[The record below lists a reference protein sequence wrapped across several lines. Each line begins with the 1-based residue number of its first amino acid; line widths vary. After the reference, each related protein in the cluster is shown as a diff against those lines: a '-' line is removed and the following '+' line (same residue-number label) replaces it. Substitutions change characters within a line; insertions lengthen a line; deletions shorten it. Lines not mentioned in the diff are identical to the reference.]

1 MKIIKLFIDEN
12 IKTWKKLSTKIMII
26 AIVLSLFAVL
36 GIVKIM
42 EKSEELITTSYIY
55 ENQEEYLKEQ
65 IEYFETQ
72 LQNEKLDDETKLGME
87 RTLEEYKLYLEYN
100 VSPYS
105 DSWKNEI
112 IQKIVDLKQ
121 NGDNAE
127 NLLKILKDNNFNEYI
142 NYQKQEIK
150 LQLDNNIISKQ
161 EYEDNL
167 TILELK
173 EKYEIGKND
182 NTDTDWKENIING
195 IEANQRS
202 IRTGLNQNTRKLLKA
217 EEKQKLED
225 SIKISIY
232 RLENNIPDASNGSN
246 TNYRMRFE
254 LLAPMFSIAVISIA
268 IIVIAGGTISNE
280 ITTGTIKFWALTP
293 NKRWKIMTAKLLSI
307 LFYIIILVLITSLL
321 SVAIANVFFEENG
334 ETYLYSQN
342 GEVKEIGNTL
352 YTIEFYFVKAIPIV
366 LFALFAVMLSTIT
379 RNTAVSVSFSV
390 ALYIG
395 NGIVMQILNQ
405 FITKDWI
412 KFIPF
417 NNLNLTSK
425 IFPNSTDMSSLMF
438 GSNFATSTSLGF
450 SLAVLGVCAILMLI
464 TMYDSFNKRDII

>member
-12 IKTWKKLSTKIMII
+12 IKTWKKLSTKIMLI
-26 AIVLSLFAVL
+26 AIVLSLLAVL

-42 EKSEELITTSYIY
+42 EKTEGKITTSYIY
-55 ENQEEYLKEQ
+55 ENQEEYLSQQ

-72 LQNEKLDDETKLGME
+72 LQNDKLDEETKQSMQ

-105 DSWKNEI
+105 DFWKNEI

-121 NGDNAE
+121 SGNNPE
-127 NLLKILKDNNFNEYI
+127 KLLKILKENNFNEYI
-142 NYQKQEIK
+142 NYQEQEVK
-150 LQLDNNIISKQ
+150 LQLENNIISQQ

-167 TILELK
+167 AILELK
-173 EKYEIGKND
+173 EKYEIGKD
-182 NTDTDWKENIING
+182 GNTDTDWKANIING
-195 IEANQRS
+195 IEANKRS
-202 IRTGLNQNTRKLLKA
+202 IRTGINQNTRKLLKA
-217 EEKQKLED
+217 EEKQKLEEQ
-225 SIKISIY
+225 IKISIY

-246 TNYRMRFE
+246 TNYRMRYE

-280 ITTGTIKFWALTP
+280 ISTGTIKFWALTP

-321 SVAIANVFFEENG
+321 SVAIANIFFEENG
-334 ETYLYSQN
+334 ETYLYCKN
-342 GEVKEIGNTL
+342 GEVQEIGNTL
-352 YTIEFYFVKAIPIV
+352 YTVEFYFVKAIPVV

-395 NGIVMQILNQ
+395 NGLAMQILNQ

-425 IFPNSTDMSSLMF
+425 IFTNSTDMSNLMF
-438 GSNFATSTSLGF
+438 GSSFATSTTLGF

>member
-12 IKTWKKLSTKIMII
+12 IKTWKKLSTKIMLI
-26 AIVLSLFAVL
+26 AIVLSLLAVL

-42 EKSEELITTSYIY
+42 EKTEGKITTSYIY
-55 ENQEEYLKEQ
+55 ENQEEYLSQQ

-72 LQNEKLDDETKLGME
+72 LQNDKLDEETKQNMQ

-105 DSWKNEI
+105 DFWKNEI

-121 NGDNAE
+121 SGNNPE
-127 NLLKILKDNNFNEYI
+127 KLLKILKENNFNEYI
-142 NYQKQEIK
+142 NYQKQEVK
-150 LQLDNNIISKQ
+150 LQLENNIISQQ

-167 TILELK
+167 AILELK
-173 EKYEIGKND
+173 EKYEIGKD
-182 NTDTDWKENIING
+182 GNTDTDWKANIING
-195 IEANQRS
+195 IEANKRS
-202 IRTGLNQNTRKLLKA
+202 IRTGINQNTRKLLKA
-217 EEKQKLED
+217 EEKQKLEEQ
-225 SIKISIY
+225 IKISIY

-246 TNYRMRFE
+246 TNYRMRYE

-280 ITTGTIKFWALTP
+280 ISTGTIKFWALTP

-321 SVAIANVFFEENG
+321 SVAIANIFFEENG
-334 ETYLYSQN
+334 ETYLYCKN
-342 GEVKEIGNTL
+342 GEVQEIGNTL
-352 YTIEFYFVKAIPIV
+352 YTVEFYFVKAIPVV

-395 NGIVMQILNQ
+395 NGLAMQILNQ

-425 IFPNSTDMSSLMF
+425 IFTNSTDMSNLMF
-438 GSNFATSTSLGF
+438 GSSFATSTSLGF

>member
-12 IKTWKKLSTKIMII
+12 IKTWKKLSTKIMLI
-26 AIVLSLFAVL
+26 AIVLSLLAVL

-42 EKSEELITTSYIY
+42 EKTEENITTSYIY
-55 ENQEEYLKEQ
+55 ENQEEYLSQQ

-72 LQNEKLDDETKLGME
+72 LQNDKLDEETKQSMQ

-105 DSWKNEI
+105 DFWKNEI

-121 NGDNAE
+121 SGNNPE
-127 NLLKILKDNNFNEYI
+127 KLLKILKENNFNEYI
-142 NYQKQEIK
+142 NYQKQEVK
-150 LQLDNNIISKQ
+150 LQLENNIISQQ

-167 TILELK
+167 AILELK
-173 EKYEIGKND
+173 EKYEIGKD
-182 NTDTDWKENIING
+182 GNTDTDWKANIING
-195 IEANQRS
+195 IEANKRS
-202 IRTGLNQNTRKLLKA
+202 IRTGINQNTRKLLKA
-217 EEKQKLED
+217 EEKQKLEEQ
-225 SIKISIY
+225 IKISIY

-246 TNYRMRFE
+246 TNYRMRYE

-280 ITTGTIKFWALTP
+280 ISTGTIKFWALTP
-293 NKRWKIMTAKLLSI
+293 NKRWKIITAKLLSI

-321 SVAIANVFFEENG
+321 SVAIANIFFEENG
-334 ETYLYSQN
+334 ETYLYCKN
-342 GEVKEIGNTL
+342 GEVQEIGNTL
-352 YTIEFYFVKAIPIV
+352 YTVEFYFVKAIPVV

-395 NGIVMQILNQ
+395 NGLAMQILNQ

-425 IFPNSTDMSSLMF
+425 IFTNSTDMSNLMF
-438 GSNFATSTSLGF
+438 GSSFATSTSLGF

>member
-12 IKTWKKLSTKIMII
+12 IKTWKKLSTKIMLI
-26 AIVLSLFAVL
+26 AIVLSLLAVL

-42 EKSEELITTSYIY
+42 EKTEGKITTSYIY
-55 ENQEEYLKEQ
+55 ENQEEYLSQQ

-72 LQNEKLDDETKLGME
+72 LQNDKLDEETKQSMQ

-105 DSWKNEI
+105 DFWKNEI

-121 NGDNAE
+121 SGNNPE
-127 NLLKILKDNNFNEYI
+127 KLLKILKENNFNEYI
-142 NYQKQEIK
+142 NYQKQEVK
-150 LQLDNNIISKQ
+150 LQLENNIISQQ

-167 TILELK
+167 AILELK
-173 EKYEIGKND
+173 EKYEIGKD
-182 NTDTDWKENIING
+182 GNTDTDWKANIING

-202 IRTGLNQNTRKLLKA
+202 IRTGINQNTRKLLKA
-217 EEKQKLED
+217 EEKQKLEEQ
-225 SIKISIY
+225 IKISIY

-246 TNYRMRFE
+246 TNYRMRYE

-280 ITTGTIKFWALTP
+280 ISTGTIKFWALTP

-334 ETYLYSQN
+334 ETYLYCKN
-342 GEVKEIGNTL
+342 GEVQEIGNTL
-352 YTIEFYFVKAIPIV
+352 YTVEFYFVKAIPVV

-395 NGIVMQILNQ
+395 NGLAMQILNQ

-425 IFPNSTDMSSLMF
+425 IFTNSTDMSNLMF
-438 GSNFATSTSLGF
+438 GSSFATSTTLGF

>member
-42 EKSEELITTSYIY
+42 EKTEGKITTSYIY
-55 ENQEEYLKEQ
+55 ENQEEYLSQQ

-72 LQNEKLDDETKLGME
+72 LQNDKLDEETKQSMQ

-105 DSWKNEI
+105 DFWKNEI

-121 NGDNAE
+121 SGNNPE
-127 NLLKILKDNNFNEYI
+127 KLLKILKENNFNEYI
-142 NYQKQEIK
+142 NYQKQEVK
-150 LQLDNNIISKQ
+150 LQLENNIISQQ

-167 TILELK
+167 AILELK
-173 EKYEIGKND
+173 EKYEMGKD
-182 NTDTDWKENIING
+182 GNTDTDWKANIING
-195 IEANQRS
+195 IEANKRS
-202 IRTGLNQNTRKLLKA
+202 IRTGINQNTRKLLKA
-217 EEKQKLED
+217 EEKQKLEEQ
-225 SIKISIY
+225 IKISIY

-246 TNYRMRFE
+246 TNYRMRYE

-280 ITTGTIKFWALTP
+280 ISTGTIKFWALTP

-321 SVAIANVFFEENG
+321 SVAIANIFFEENG
-334 ETYLYSQN
+334 ETYLYCKN
-342 GEVKEIGNTL
+342 GEVQEIGNTL
-352 YTIEFYFVKAIPIV
+352 YTVEFYFVKAIPVV

-395 NGIVMQILNQ
+395 NGLAMQILNQ

-425 IFPNSTDMSSLMF
+425 IFTNSTDMSNLMF
-438 GSNFATSTSLGF
+438 GSSFATSTTLGF

>member
-12 IKTWKKLSTKIMII
+12 IKTWKKLSTKIMLI
-26 AIVLSLFAVL
+26 AIVLSLLAVL

-42 EKSEELITTSYIY
+42 EKTEENITTSYIY
-55 ENQEEYLKEQ
+55 ENQEEYLSQQ

-72 LQNEKLDDETKLGME
+72 LQNDKLDEETKQSMQ

-105 DSWKNEI
+105 DFWKNEI

-121 NGDNAE
+121 SGNNPE
-127 NLLKILKDNNFNEYI
+127 KLLKILKENNFNEYI
-142 NYQKQEIK
+142 NYQKQEVK
-150 LQLDNNIISKQ
+150 LQLENNIISQQ

-167 TILELK
+167 AILELK
-173 EKYEIGKND
+173 EKYEIGKD
-182 NTDTDWKENIING
+182 GNTDTDWKANIING
-195 IEANQRS
+195 IEANKRS
-202 IRTGLNQNTRKLLKA
+202 IRTGINQNTRKLLKA
-217 EEKQKLED
+217 EEKQKLEEQ
-225 SIKISIY
+225 IKISIY

-246 TNYRMRFE
+246 TNYRMRYE

-280 ITTGTIKFWALTP
+280 ISTGTIKFWALTP

-321 SVAIANVFFEENG
+321 SVAIANIFFEENG
-334 ETYLYSQN
+334 ETYLYCKN
-342 GEVKEIGNTL
+342 GEVQEIGNTL
-352 YTIEFYFVKAIPIV
+352 YTVEFYFVKAIPVV

-395 NGIVMQILNQ
+395 NGLAMQILNQ

-425 IFPNSTDMSSLMF
+425 IFTNSTDMSNLMF
-438 GSNFATSTSLGF
+438 GSSFATSTTLGF

>member
-12 IKTWKKLSTKIMII
+12 IKTWKKLSTKIMLI
-26 AIVLSLFAVL
+26 AIVLSLLAVL

-42 EKSEELITTSYIY
+42 EKTEGKITTSYIY
-55 ENQEEYLKEQ
+55 ENQEEYLSQQ

-72 LQNEKLDDETKLGME
+72 LQNDKLDEETKQSMQ

-105 DSWKNEI
+105 DFWKNEI

-121 NGDNAE
+121 SGNNPE
-127 NLLKILKDNNFNEYI
+127 KLLKILKENNFNEYI
-142 NYQKQEIK
+142 NYQKQEVK
-150 LQLDNNIISKQ
+150 LQLENNIISQQ

-167 TILELK
+167 AILELK
-173 EKYEIGKND
+173 EKYEIGKD
-182 NTDTDWKENIING
+182 GNTDTDWKANIING
-195 IEANQRS
+195 IEANKRS
-202 IRTGLNQNTRKLLKA
+202 IRTGINQNTRKLLKA
-217 EEKQKLED
+217 EEKQKLEEQ
-225 SIKISIY
+225 IKISIY

-246 TNYRMRFE
+246 TNYRMRYE
-254 LLAPMFSIAVISIA
+254 LLAPMFYIAVISIA

-280 ITTGTIKFWALTP
+280 ISTGTIKFWALTP

-321 SVAIANVFFEENG
+321 SVAIANIFFEENG
-334 ETYLYSQN
+334 ETYLYCKN
-342 GEVKEIGNTL
+342 GEVQEIGNTL
-352 YTIEFYFVKAIPIV
+352 YTVEFYFVKAIPVV

-395 NGIVMQILNQ
+395 NGLAMQILNQ

-425 IFPNSTDMSSLMF
+425 IFTNSTDMSNLMF
-438 GSNFATSTSLGF
+438 GSSFATSTTLGF

>member
-12 IKTWKKLSTKIMII
+12 IKTWKKLSTKIMLI
-26 AIVLSLFAVL
+26 AIVLSLLAVL

-42 EKSEELITTSYIY
+42 EKTEEKITTSYIY
-55 ENQEEYLKEQ
+55 ENQEEYLSQQ

-72 LQNEKLDDETKLGME
+72 LQNDKLDEETKQSMQ

-105 DSWKNEI
+105 DFWKNEI

-121 NGDNAE
+121 SGNNPE
-127 NLLKILKDNNFNEYI
+127 KLLKILKENNFNEYI
-142 NYQKQEIK
+142 NYQKQEVK
-150 LQLDNNIISKQ
+150 LQLENNIISQQ

-167 TILELK
+167 AILELK

-202 IRTGLNQNTRKLLKA
+202 IRTGINQNTRKLLKA
-217 EEKQKLED
+217 EEKQKLEEQ
-225 SIKISIY
+225 IKISIY

-246 TNYRMRFE
+246 TNYRMRYE

-280 ITTGTIKFWALTP
+280 ISTGTIKFWALTP

-321 SVAIANVFFEENG
+321 SVAIANIFFEENG
-334 ETYLYSQN
+334 ETYLYCKN
-342 GEVKEIGNTL
+342 GEVQEIGNTL
-352 YTIEFYFVKAIPIV
+352 YTVEFYFVKAIPVV

-395 NGIVMQILNQ
+395 NGLAMQILNQ

-425 IFPNSTDMSSLMF
+425 IFTNSTDMSNLMF
-438 GSNFATSTSLGF
+438 GSSFATSTSLGF

>member
-12 IKTWKKLSTKIMII
+12 IKTWKKLSTKIMLI
-26 AIVLSLFAVL
+26 AIVLSLLAVL

-42 EKSEELITTSYIY
+42 EKTEGKITTSYIY
-55 ENQEEYLKEQ
+55 ENQEEYLSQQ

-72 LQNEKLDDETKLGME
+72 LQNDKLDEETKQSMQ

-105 DSWKNEI
+105 DFWKNEI

-121 NGDNAE
+121 SGNNPE
-127 NLLKILKDNNFNEYI
+127 KLLKILKENNFNEYI
-142 NYQKQEIK
+142 NYQKQEVK
-150 LQLDNNIISKQ
+150 LQLENNIISQQ
-161 EYEDNL
+161 ENEDNL
-167 TILELK
+167 AILELK
-173 EKYEIGKND
+173 EKYEIGKD
-182 NTDTDWKENIING
+182 GNTDTDWKANIING

-202 IRTGLNQNTRKLLKA
+202 IRTGINQNTRKLLKA
-217 EEKQKLED
+217 EEKQKLEEQ
-225 SIKISIY
+225 IKISIY

-246 TNYRMRFE
+246 TNYRMRYE

-280 ITTGTIKFWALTP
+280 ISTGTIKFWALTP

-334 ETYLYSQN
+334 ETYLYCKN
-342 GEVKEIGNTL
+342 GEVQEIGNTL
-352 YTIEFYFVKAIPIV
+352 YTVEFYFVKAIPVV

-395 NGIVMQILNQ
+395 NGLAMQILNQ

-425 IFPNSTDMSSLMF
+425 IFTNSTDMSNLMF
-438 GSNFATSTSLGF
+438 GSSFATSTSLGF

>member
-12 IKTWKKLSTKIMII
+12 IKTWKKLSTKIMLI
-26 AIVLSLFAVL
+26 AIVLSLLAVL

-42 EKSEELITTSYIY
+42 EKTEGKITTSYIY
-55 ENQEEYLKEQ
+55 ENQEEYLSQQ

-72 LQNEKLDDETKLGME
+72 LQNDKLDEETKQSMQ

-105 DSWKNEI
+105 DFWKNEI

-121 NGDNAE
+121 SGNNPE
-127 NLLKILKDNNFNEYI
+127 KLLKILKENNFNEYI
-142 NYQKQEIK
+142 NYQKQEVK
-150 LQLDNNIISKQ
+150 LQLENNIISQQ

-167 TILELK
+167 AILELK
-173 EKYEIGKND
+173 EKYEIGKD
-182 NTDTDWKENIING
+182 GNTDTDWKANIING
-195 IEANQRS
+195 IEANKRS
-202 IRTGLNQNTRKLLKA
+202 IRTGINQNTRKLLKA
-217 EEKQKLED
+217 EEKQKLEEQ
-225 SIKISIY
+225 IKISIY

-246 TNYRMRFE
+246 TNYRMRYE

-280 ITTGTIKFWALTP
+280 ISTGTIKFWALTP

-334 ETYLYSQN
+334 ETYLYCKN
-342 GEVKEIGNTL
+342 GEVQEIGNTL
-352 YTIEFYFVKAIPIV
+352 YTVEFYFVKAIPVV

-395 NGIVMQILNQ
+395 NGLAMQILNQ

-425 IFPNSTDMSSLMF
+425 IFTNSTDMSNLMF
-438 GSNFATSTSLGF
+438 GSSFATSTTLGF

>member
-12 IKTWKKLSTKIMII
+12 IKTWKKLSTKIMLI
-26 AIVLSLFAVL
+26 AIVLSLLAVL

-42 EKSEELITTSYIY
+42 EKTEGKITTSYIY
-55 ENQEEYLKEQ
+55 ENQEEYLSQQ

-72 LQNEKLDDETKLGME
+72 LQNDKLDEETKQSMQ

-105 DSWKNEI
+105 DFWKNEI

-121 NGDNAE
+121 SGNNPE
-127 NLLKILKDNNFNEYI
+127 KLLKILKENNFNEYI
-142 NYQKQEIK
+142 NYQKQEVK
-150 LQLDNNIISKQ
+150 LQLENNIISQQ

-167 TILELK
+167 AILELK
-173 EKYEIGKND
+173 EKYEIGKD
-182 NTDTDWKENIING
+182 GNTDTDWKANIING

-202 IRTGLNQNTRKLLKA
+202 IRTGINQNTRKLLKA
-217 EEKQKLED
+217 EEKQKLEEQ
-225 SIKISIY
+225 IKISIY

-246 TNYRMRFE
+246 TNYRMRYE

-280 ITTGTIKFWALTP
+280 ISTGTIKFWALTP

-321 SVAIANVFFEENG
+321 SVAIANIFFEENG
-334 ETYLYSQN
+334 ETYLYCKN
-342 GEVKEIGNTL
+342 GEVQEIGNTL
-352 YTIEFYFVKAIPIV
+352 YTVEFYFVKAIPVV

-395 NGIVMQILNQ
+395 NGLAMQILNQ

-425 IFPNSTDMSSLMF
+425 IFTNSTDMSNLMF
-438 GSNFATSTSLGF
+438 GSSFATSTTLGF

>member
-12 IKTWKKLSTKIMII
+12 IKTWKKLSTKIMLI
-26 AIVLSLFAVL
+26 AIVLSLLAVL

-42 EKSEELITTSYIY
+42 EKTEEKITTSYIY
-55 ENQEEYLKEQ
+55 ENQEEYLSQQ

-72 LQNEKLDDETKLGME
+72 LQNDKLDEETKQSMQ

-105 DSWKNEI
+105 DFWKNEI

-121 NGDNAE
+121 SGNNPE
-127 NLLKILKDNNFNEYI
+127 KLLKILKENNFNEYI
-142 NYQKQEIK
+142 NYQKQEVK
-150 LQLDNNIISKQ
+150 LQLENNIISQQ

-167 TILELK
+167 AILELK

-202 IRTGLNQNTRKLLKA
+202 IRTGINQNTRKLLKA
-217 EEKQKLED
+217 EEKQKLEEQ
-225 SIKISIY
+225 IKISIY

-246 TNYRMRFE
+246 TNYRMRYE

-280 ITTGTIKFWALTP
+280 ISTGTIKFWALTP

-321 SVAIANVFFEENG
+321 SVAIANIFFEENG
-334 ETYLYSQN
+334 ETYLYCKN
-342 GEVKEIGNTL
+342 GEVQEIGNTL
-352 YTIEFYFVKAIPIV
+352 YTVEFYFVKAIPVV

-395 NGIVMQILNQ
+395 NGLAMQILNQ

-425 IFPNSTDMSSLMF
+425 IFTNSTDMSNLMF
-438 GSNFATSTSLGF
+438 GSSFATSTTLGF

>member
-12 IKTWKKLSTKIMII
+12 IKTWKKLSTKIMLI
-26 AIVLSLFAVL
+26 AIVLSLLAVL

-42 EKSEELITTSYIY
+42 EKTEGKITTSYIY
-55 ENQEEYLKEQ
+55 ENQEEYLSQQ

-72 LQNEKLDDETKLGME
+72 LQNDKLDEETKQSMQ

-105 DSWKNEI
+105 DFWKNEI

-121 NGDNAE
+121 SGNNPE
-127 NLLKILKDNNFNEYI
+127 KLLKILKENNFNEYI
-142 NYQKQEIK
+142 NYQKQEVK
-150 LQLDNNIISKQ
+150 LQLENNIISQQ

-167 TILELK
+167 AILELK
-173 EKYEIGKND
+173 EKYEIGKD
-182 NTDTDWKENIING
+182 GNTDTDWKANIING
-195 IEANQRS
+195 IEANKRS
-202 IRTGLNQNTRKLLKA
+202 IRTGINQNTRKLLKA
-217 EEKQKLED
+217 EEKQKLEEQ
-225 SIKISIY
+225 IKISIY

-246 TNYRMRFE
+246 TNYRMRYE

-280 ITTGTIKFWALTP
+280 ISTGTIKFWALTP
-293 NKRWKIMTAKLLSI
+293 NKRWKIITAKLLSI

-321 SVAIANVFFEENG
+321 SVAIANIFFEENG
-334 ETYLYSQN
+334 ETYLYCKN
-342 GEVKEIGNTL
+342 GEVQEIGNTL
-352 YTIEFYFVKAIPIV
+352 YTVEFYFVKAIPVV

-395 NGIVMQILNQ
+395 NGLAMQILNQ

-425 IFPNSTDMSSLMF
+425 IFTNSTDMSNLMF
-438 GSNFATSTSLGF
+438 GSSFATSTTLGF

>member
-12 IKTWKKLSTKIMII
+12 IKTWKKLSTKIMLI
-26 AIVLSLFAVL
+26 AIVLSLLAVL

-42 EKSEELITTSYIY
+42 EKTEENITTSYIY
-55 ENQEEYLKEQ
+55 ENQEEYLSQQ

-72 LQNEKLDDETKLGME
+72 LQNDKLDEETKQSMQ

-105 DSWKNEI
+105 DFWKNEI

-121 NGDNAE
+121 SGNNPE
-127 NLLKILKDNNFNEYI
+127 KLLKILKENNFNEYI
-142 NYQKQEIK
+142 NYQKQEVK
-150 LQLDNNIISKQ
+150 LQLENNIISQQ

-167 TILELK
+167 AILELK
-173 EKYEIGKND
+173 EKYEIGKD
-182 NTDTDWKENIING
+182 GNTDTDWKANIING
-195 IEANQRS
+195 IEANKRS
-202 IRTGLNQNTRKLLKA
+202 IRTGINQNTRKLLKA
-217 EEKQKLED
+217 EEKQKLEEQ
-225 SIKISIY
+225 IKISIY

-246 TNYRMRFE
+246 TNYRMRYE
-254 LLAPMFSIAVISIA
+254 LLAPMFSVAVISIA

-280 ITTGTIKFWALTP
+280 ISTGTIKFWALTP

-321 SVAIANVFFEENG
+321 SVAIANIFFEENG
-334 ETYLYSQN
+334 ETYLYCKN
-342 GEVKEIGNTL
+342 GEVQEIGNTL
-352 YTIEFYFVKAIPIV
+352 YTVEFYFVKAIPVV

-395 NGIVMQILNQ
+395 NGLAMQILNQ

-425 IFPNSTDMSSLMF
+425 IFTNSTDMSNLMF
-438 GSNFATSTSLGF
+438 GSSFATSTTLGF

>member
-12 IKTWKKLSTKIMII
+12 IKTWKKLSTKIMLI
-26 AIVLSLFAVL
+26 AIVLSLLAVL

-42 EKSEELITTSYIY
+42 EKTEGKITTSYIY
-55 ENQEEYLKEQ
+55 ENQEEYLSQQ

-72 LQNEKLDDETKLGME
+72 LQNDKLDEETKQNMQ

-105 DSWKNEI
+105 DFWKNEI

-121 NGDNAE
+121 SGNNPE
-127 NLLKILKDNNFNEYI
+127 KLLKILKENNFNEYI
-142 NYQKQEIK
+142 NYQKQEVK
-150 LQLDNNIISKQ
+150 LQLENNIISQQ

-167 TILELK
+167 AILELK
-173 EKYEIGKND
+173 EKYEIGKD
-182 NTDTDWKENIING
+182 GNTDTDWKANIING

-202 IRTGLNQNTRKLLKA
+202 IRTGINQNTRKLLKA
-217 EEKQKLED
+217 EEKQKLEEQ
-225 SIKISIY
+225 IKISIY

-246 TNYRMRFE
+246 TNYRMRYE

-280 ITTGTIKFWALTP
+280 ISTGTIKFWALTP

-321 SVAIANVFFEENG
+321 SVAIANIFFEENG
-334 ETYLYSQN
+334 ETYLYCKN
-342 GEVKEIGNTL
+342 GEVQEIGNIL
-352 YTIEFYFVKAIPIV
+352 YTIEFYFVKAIPVV

-395 NGIVMQILNQ
+395 NGLAMQILNQ

-425 IFPNSTDMSSLMF
+425 IFTNSTDMSNLMF
-438 GSNFATSTSLGF
+438 GSSFATSTSLGF

>member
-12 IKTWKKLSTKIMII
+12 IKTWKKLSTKIMLI
-26 AIVLSLFAVL
+26 AIVLSLLAVL

-42 EKSEELITTSYIY
+42 EKTEGKITTSYIY
-55 ENQEEYLKEQ
+55 ENQEEYLSQQ

-72 LQNEKLDDETKLGME
+72 LQNDKLDEETKQSMQ

-105 DSWKNEI
+105 DFWKNEI

-121 NGDNAE
+121 NGNNPE
-127 NLLKILKDNNFNEYI
+127 KLLKILKENNFNEYI
-142 NYQKQEIK
+142 NYQKQEVK
-150 LQLDNNIISKQ
+150 LQLENNIISQQ

-167 TILELK
+167 AILELK
-173 EKYEIGKND
+173 EKYEIGKD
-182 NTDTDWKENIING
+182 GNTDTDWKANIING
-195 IEANQRS
+195 IEANKRS
-202 IRTGLNQNTRKLLKA
+202 IRTGINQNTRKLLKA
-217 EEKQKLED
+217 EEKQKLEEQ
-225 SIKISIY
+225 IKISIY

-246 TNYRMRFE
+246 TNYRMRYE

-280 ITTGTIKFWALTP
+280 ISTGTIKFWALTP

-321 SVAIANVFFEENG
+321 SVAIANIFFEENG
-334 ETYLYSQN
+334 ETYLYCKN
-342 GEVKEIGNTL
+342 GEVQEIGNTL
-352 YTIEFYFVKAIPIV
+352 YTVEFYFVKAIPVV

-395 NGIVMQILNQ
+395 NGLAMQILNQ

-425 IFPNSTDMSSLMF
+425 IFTNSTDMSNLMF
-438 GSNFATSTSLGF
+438 GSSFATSTTLGF

>member
-12 IKTWKKLSTKIMII
+12 IKTWKKLSTKIMLI
-26 AIVLSLFAVL
+26 AIVLSLLAVL

-42 EKSEELITTSYIY
+42 EKTEGKITTSYIY
-55 ENQEEYLKEQ
+55 ENQEEYLSQQ

-72 LQNEKLDDETKLGME
+72 LQNDKLDEETKQSMQ

-105 DSWKNEI
+105 DFWKNEI

-121 NGDNAE
+121 SGNNPE
-127 NLLKILKDNNFNEYI
+127 KLLKILKENNFNEYI
-142 NYQKQEIK
+142 NYQKQEVK
-150 LQLDNNIISKQ
+150 LQLENNIISQQ
-161 EYEDNL
+161 ENEDNL
-167 TILELK
+167 AILELK
-173 EKYEIGKND
+173 EKYEIGKD
-182 NTDTDWKENIING
+182 GNTDTDWKANIING

-202 IRTGLNQNTRKLLKA
+202 IRTGINQNTRKLLKA
-217 EEKQKLED
+217 EEKQKLEEQ
-225 SIKISIY
+225 IKISIY

-246 TNYRMRFE
+246 TNYRMRYE

-280 ITTGTIKFWALTP
+280 ISTGTIKFWALTP

-321 SVAIANVFFEENG
+321 SVAIANIFFEENG
-334 ETYLYSQN
+334 ETYLYCKN
-342 GEVKEIGNTL
+342 GEVQEIGNTL
-352 YTIEFYFVKAIPIV
+352 YTVEFYFVKAIPVV

-395 NGIVMQILNQ
+395 NGLAMQILNQ

-425 IFPNSTDMSSLMF
+425 IFTNSTDMSNLMF
-438 GSNFATSTSLGF
+438 GSSFATSTTLGF

>member
-12 IKTWKKLSTKIMII
+12 IKTWKKLSTKIMLI
-26 AIVLSLFAVL
+26 AIVLSLLAVL

-42 EKSEELITTSYIY
+42 EKTEENITTSYIY
-55 ENQEEYLKEQ
+55 ENQEEYLSQQ

-72 LQNEKLDDETKLGME
+72 LQNDKLDEETKQSMQ

-105 DSWKNEI
+105 DFWKNEI

-121 NGDNAE
+121 SGNNPE
-127 NLLKILKDNNFNEYI
+127 KLLKILKENNFNEYI
-142 NYQKQEIK
+142 NYQKQEVK
-150 LQLDNNIISKQ
+150 LQLENNIISQQ

-167 TILELK
+167 AILELK
-173 EKYEIGKND
+173 EKYEIGKD
-182 NTDTDWKENIING
+182 GNTDTDWKANIING
-195 IEANQRS
+195 IEANKRS
-202 IRTGLNQNTRKLLKA
+202 IRTGINQNTRKLLKA
-217 EEKQKLED
+217 EEKQKLEEQ
-225 SIKISIY
+225 IKISIY

-246 TNYRMRFE
+246 TNYRMRYE

-280 ITTGTIKFWALTP
+280 ISTGTIKFWALTP

-321 SVAIANVFFEENG
+321 SVAIANIFFEENG
-334 ETYLYSQN
+334 ETYLYCKN
-342 GEVKEIGNTL
+342 GEVQEIGNTL
-352 YTIEFYFVKAIPIV
+352 YTVEFYFVKAIPVV

-395 NGIVMQILNQ
+395 NGLAMQILNQ

-425 IFPNSTDMSSLMF
+425 IFTNSTDMSNLMF
-438 GSNFATSTSLGF
+438 GSSFATSTSLGF

>member
-12 IKTWKKLSTKIMII
+12 IKTWKKLSTKIMLI
-26 AIVLSLFAVL
+26 AIVLSLLAVL

-42 EKSEELITTSYIY
+42 EKTEGKITTSYIY
-55 ENQEEYLKEQ
+55 ENQEEYLSQQ

-72 LQNEKLDDETKLGME
+72 LQNDKLDEETKQSMQ

-105 DSWKNEI
+105 DFWKNEI

-121 NGDNAE
+121 SGNNPE
-127 NLLKILKDNNFNEYI
+127 KLLKILKENNFNEYI
-142 NYQKQEIK
+142 NYQKQEVK
-150 LQLDNNIISKQ
+150 LQLENNIISQQ

-167 TILELK
+167 AILELK
-173 EKYEIGKND
+173 EKYEIGKD
-182 NTDTDWKENIING
+182 GNTDTDWKANIING
-195 IEANQRS
+195 IEANKRS
-202 IRTGLNQNTRKLLKA
+202 IRTGINQNTRKLLKA
-217 EEKQKLED
+217 EEKQKLEEQ
-225 SIKISIY
+225 IKISIY

-246 TNYRMRFE
+246 TNYRMRYE

-280 ITTGTIKFWALTP
+280 ISTGTIKFWALTP

-334 ETYLYSQN
+334 ETYLYCKN
-342 GEVKEIGNTL
+342 GEVQEIGNTL
-352 YTIEFYFVKAIPIV
+352 YTVEFYFVKAIPVV

-395 NGIVMQILNQ
+395 NGLAMQILNQ

-425 IFPNSTDMSSLMF
+425 IFTNSTDMSNLMF
-438 GSNFATSTSLGF
+438 GSSFATSTSLGF

>member
-12 IKTWKKLSTKIMII
+12 IKTWKKLSTKIMLI
-26 AIVLSLFAVL
+26 AIVLSLLAVL

-42 EKSEELITTSYIY
+42 EKTEEKITTSYIY
-55 ENQEEYLKEQ
+55 ENQEEYLSQQ

-72 LQNEKLDDETKLGME
+72 LQNDKLDEETKQSMQ

-105 DSWKNEI
+105 DFWKNEI

-121 NGDNAE
+121 SGNNPE
-127 NLLKILKDNNFNEYI
+127 KLLKILKENNFNEYI
-142 NYQKQEIK
+142 NYQKQEVK
-150 LQLDNNIISKQ
+150 LQLENNIISQQ

-167 TILELK
+167 AILELK
-173 EKYEIGKND
+173 EKYEIGKD
-182 NTDTDWKENIING
+182 GNTDTDWKANIING

-202 IRTGLNQNTRKLLKA
+202 IRTGINQNTRKLLKA
-217 EEKQKLED
+217 EEKQKLEEQ
-225 SIKISIY
+225 IKISIY

-246 TNYRMRFE
+246 TNYRMRYE

-280 ITTGTIKFWALTP
+280 ISTGTIKFWALTP

-334 ETYLYSQN
+334 ETYLYCKN
-342 GEVKEIGNTL
+342 GEVQEIGNTL
-352 YTIEFYFVKAIPIV
+352 YTVEFYFVKAIPVV

-395 NGIVMQILNQ
+395 NGLAMQILNQ

-425 IFPNSTDMSSLMF
+425 IFTNSTDMSNLMF
-438 GSNFATSTSLGF
+438 GSSFATSTSLGF

>member
-12 IKTWKKLSTKIMII
+12 IKTWKKLSTKIMLI
-26 AIVLSLFAVL
+26 AIVLSLLAVL

-42 EKSEELITTSYIY
+42 EKTEGKITTSYIY
-55 ENQEEYLKEQ
+55 ENQEEYLSQQ

-72 LQNEKLDDETKLGME
+72 LQNDKLDEETKQSMQ

-105 DSWKNEI
+105 DFWKNEI

-121 NGDNAE
+121 SGNNPE
-127 NLLKILKDNNFNEYI
+127 KLLKILKENNFNEYI
-142 NYQKQEIK
+142 NYQKQEVK
-150 LQLDNNIISKQ
+150 LQLENNIISQQ

-167 TILELK
+167 AILELK
-173 EKYEIGKND
+173 EKYEIGKD
-182 NTDTDWKENIING
+182 GNTDTDWKANIING

-202 IRTGLNQNTRKLLKA
+202 IRTGINQNTRKLLKA
-217 EEKQKLED
+217 EEKQKLEEQ
-225 SIKISIY
+225 IKISIY

-246 TNYRMRFE
+246 TNYRMRYE

-280 ITTGTIKFWALTP
+280 ISTGTIKFWALTP

-321 SVAIANVFFEENG
+321 SVAIANIFFEENG
-334 ETYLYSQN
+334 ETYLYCKN
-342 GEVKEIGNTL
+342 GEVQEIGNTL
-352 YTIEFYFVKAIPIV
+352 YTVEFYFVKAIPVV

-395 NGIVMQILNQ
+395 NGLAMQILNQ

-425 IFPNSTDMSSLMF
+425 IFTNSTDMSNLM
-438 GSNFATSTSLGF
+438 
-450 SLAVLGVCAILMLI
+450 MLI

>member
-1 MKIIKLFIDEN
+1 MKQSGN
-12 IKTWKKLSTKIMII
+12 NP
-26 AIVLSLFAVL
+26 
-36 GIVKIM
+36 
-42 EKSEELITTSYIY
+42 EK
-55 ENQEEYLKEQ
+55 
-65 IEYFETQ
+65 
-72 LQNEKLDDETKLGME
+72 
-87 RTLEEYKLYLEYN
+87 
-100 VSPYS
+100 
-105 DSWKNEI
+105 
-112 IQKIVDLKQ
+112 
-121 NGDNAE
+121 
-127 NLLKILKDNNFNEYI
+127 LLKILKENNFNEYI
-142 NYQKQEIK
+142 NYQKQEVK
-150 LQLDNNIISKQ
+150 LQLENNIISQQ

-167 TILELK
+167 AILELK
-173 EKYEIGKND
+173 EKYEIGKD
-182 NTDTDWKENIING
+182 GNTDTDWKANIING
-195 IEANQRS
+195 IEANKRS
-202 IRTGLNQNTRKLLKA
+202 IRTGINQNTRKLLKA
-217 EEKQKLED
+217 EEKQKLEEQ
-225 SIKISIY
+225 IKISIY

-246 TNYRMRFE
+246 TNYRMRYE

-280 ITTGTIKFWALTP
+280 ISTGTIKFWALTP

-321 SVAIANVFFEENG
+321 SVAIANIFFEENG
-334 ETYLYSQN
+334 ETYLYCKN
-342 GEVKEIGNTL
+342 GEVQEIGNTL
-352 YTIEFYFVKAIPIV
+352 YTVEFYFVKAIPVV

-395 NGIVMQILNQ
+395 NGLAMQILNQ

-425 IFPNSTDMSSLMF
+425 IFTNSTDMSNLMF
-438 GSNFATSTSLGF
+438 GSSFATSTTLGF

>member
-12 IKTWKKLSTKIMII
+12 IKTWKKLSTKIMLI
-26 AIVLSLFAVL
+26 AIVLSLLAVL

-42 EKSEELITTSYIY
+42 EKTEGKITTSYIY
-55 ENQEEYLKEQ
+55 ENQEEYLSQQ

-72 LQNEKLDDETKLGME
+72 LQNDKLDEETKQSMQ

-105 DSWKNEI
+105 DFWKNEI

-121 NGDNAE
+121 SGNNPE
-127 NLLKILKDNNFNEYI
+127 KLLKILKENNFNEYI
-142 NYQKQEIK
+142 NYQKQEVK
-150 LQLDNNIISKQ
+150 LQLENNIISQQ

-167 TILELK
+167 AILELK
-173 EKYEIGKND
+173 EKYEIGKD
-182 NTDTDWKENIING
+182 GNTDTDWKANIING
-195 IEANQRS
+195 IEANKRS
-202 IRTGLNQNTRKLLKA
+202 IRTGINQNTRKLLKA
-217 EEKQKLED
+217 EEKQKLEEQ
-225 SIKISIY
+225 IKISIY

-246 TNYRMRFE
+246 TNYRMRYE

-280 ITTGTIKFWALTP
+280 ISTGTIKFWALTP

-321 SVAIANVFFEENG
+321 SVAIANIFFEENG
-334 ETYLYSQN
+334 ETYLYCKN
-342 GEVKEIGNTL
+342 GEVQEIGNTL
-352 YTIEFYFVKAIPIV
+352 YTVEFYFVKAIPVV

-395 NGIVMQILNQ
+395 NGLAMQILNQ

-425 IFPNSTDMSSLMF
+425 IFTNSTDMSNLMF
-438 GSNFATSTSLGF
+438 GSSFATSTSLGF

>member
-12 IKTWKKLSTKIMII
+12 IKTWKKLSTKIMLI
-26 AIVLSLFAVL
+26 AIVLSLLAVL

-42 EKSEELITTSYIY
+42 EKTEGKITTSYIY
-55 ENQEEYLKEQ
+55 ENQEEYLSQQ

-72 LQNEKLDDETKLGME
+72 LQNDKLDEETKQSMQ

-105 DSWKNEI
+105 DFWKNEI

-121 NGDNAE
+121 SGNNPE
-127 NLLKILKDNNFNEYI
+127 KLLKILKENNFNEYI
-142 NYQKQEIK
+142 NYQKQEVK
-150 LQLDNNIISKQ
+150 LQLENNIISQQ

-167 TILELK
+167 AILELK
-173 EKYEIGKND
+173 EKYEIGKD
-182 NTDTDWKENIING
+182 GNTDTDWKANIING
-195 IEANQRS
+195 IEANKRS
-202 IRTGLNQNTRKLLKA
+202 IRTGINQNTRKLLKA
-217 EEKQKLED
+217 EEKQKLEEQ
-225 SIKISIY
+225 IKISIY

-246 TNYRMRFE
+246 TNYRMRYE

-280 ITTGTIKFWALTP
+280 ISTGTIKFWALTP

-321 SVAIANVFFEENG
+321 SVAIANIFFEENG
-334 ETYLYSQN
+334 ETYLYCKN
-342 GEVKEIGNTL
+342 GEVQEIGNTL
-352 YTIEFYFVKAIPIV
+352 YTVEFYFVKAIPVV

-395 NGIVMQILNQ
+395 NGLAMQILNQ

-425 IFPNSTDMSSLMF
+425 IFTNSTDMSNLMF
-438 GSNFATSTSLGF
+438 GSSFATSTTLGF

>member
-12 IKTWKKLSTKIMII
+12 IKTWKKLSTKIMLI
-26 AIVLSLFAVL
+26 AIVLSLLAVL

-42 EKSEELITTSYIY
+42 EKTEGKITTSYIY
-55 ENQEEYLKEQ
+55 ENQEEYLSQQ

-72 LQNEKLDDETKLGME
+72 LQNDKLDEETKQNMQ

-105 DSWKNEI
+105 DFWKNEI

-121 NGDNAE
+121 SGNNPE
-127 NLLKILKDNNFNEYI
+127 KLLKILKENNFNEYI
-142 NYQKQEIK
+142 NYQKQEVK
-150 LQLDNNIISKQ
+150 LQLENNIISQQ

-167 TILELK
+167 AILELK
-173 EKYEIGKND
+173 EKYEIGKD
-182 NTDTDWKENIING
+182 GNTDTDWKANIING
-195 IEANQRS
+195 IEANKRS
-202 IRTGLNQNTRKLLKA
+202 IRTGINQNTRKLLKA
-217 EEKQKLED
+217 EEKQKLEEQ
-225 SIKISIY
+225 IKISIY

-246 TNYRMRFE
+246 TNYRMRYE

-280 ITTGTIKFWALTP
+280 ISTGTIKFWALTP

-321 SVAIANVFFEENG
+321 SVAIANIFFEENG
-334 ETYLYSQN
+334 ETYLYCKN
-342 GEVKEIGNTL
+342 GEVQEIGNTL
-352 YTIEFYFVKAIPIV
+352 YTVEFYFVKAIPVV

-395 NGIVMQILNQ
+395 NGLAMQILNQ

-425 IFPNSTDMSSLMF
+425 IFTNSTDMSNLMF
-438 GSNFATSTSLGF
+438 GSSFATSTTLGF